1 MDHQDLIDLELNE
14 ESVTVAGVDKT
25 CLTASLAFLV
35 FAFLYISVIV
45 YFLFQWQIGKS
56 HFPSSPSKK
65 VKATYFDVSILLK
78 SWTWVF
84 PDVRT
89 DISETP

>member
-45 YFLFQWQIGKS
+45 YFLFQ
-56 HFPSSPSKK
+56 
-65 VKATYFDVSILLK
+65 
-78 SWTWVF
+78 
-84 PDVRT
+84 
-89 DISETP
+89 